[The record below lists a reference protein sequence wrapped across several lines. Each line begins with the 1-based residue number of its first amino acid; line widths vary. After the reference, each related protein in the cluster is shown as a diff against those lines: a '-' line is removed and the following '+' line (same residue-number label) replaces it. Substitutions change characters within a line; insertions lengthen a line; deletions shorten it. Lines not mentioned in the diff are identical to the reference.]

1 MKKEIL
7 YIGVF
12 LVSCAVTAQTDCPF
26 YQTYLKKGKDELQK
40 GEKADFKKAIEA
52 FSNAMIHCPA
62 KADEARG
69 QIVLA
74 FDAINALKK
83 RAEKDRIAAKQDQLV
98 ALQRF
103 DSSKIKEKI
112 QKRITFAEI
121 SSCYVNSKIK
131 TKKYAV
137 HFELLQKLLVLV

>member
-1 MKKEIL
+1 
-7 YIGVF
+7 
-12 LVSCAVTAQTDCPF
+12 VSCAVTAQTDCPF

-74 FDAINALKK
+74 FDAINVLKK
-83 RAEKDRIAAKQDQLV
+83 RAENDRIAAKQAQTV
-98 ALQRF
+98 AQQRATAAAIAQ
-103 DSSKIKEKI
+103 KTAETEKQNAI
-112 QKRITFAEI
+112 VEKNKAQAAER
-121 SSCYVNSKIK
+121 K
-131 TKKYAV
+131 TK
-137 HFELLQKLLVLV
+137 QVLDKIYFVLAKPM